1 MVKNLKFHVIA
12 ISAICVLVVLL
23 SQWVAPA
30 PQNGTQAAS
39 GNRYVRVVS
48 ASWGLNCNPF
58 IAEAKQLRE
67 SSPLQKDEN
76 GNIIT
81 QPPIKEVARDNVLT
95 KAKSLCEGKPAC
107 QLMATS
113 EVLGFDPMESCFK
126 KLNFNYRCFEMDRL
140 QAAETSQ
147 GEMLRI
153 DCVTPAASDAPPTAA
168 VQP

>member
-126 KLNFNYRCFEMDRL
+126 KTEL
-140 QAAETSQ
+140 QLPLLRNGSLTSGRNQ
-147 GEMLRI
+147 SG
-153 DCVTPAASDAPPTAA
+153 
-168 VQP
+168 